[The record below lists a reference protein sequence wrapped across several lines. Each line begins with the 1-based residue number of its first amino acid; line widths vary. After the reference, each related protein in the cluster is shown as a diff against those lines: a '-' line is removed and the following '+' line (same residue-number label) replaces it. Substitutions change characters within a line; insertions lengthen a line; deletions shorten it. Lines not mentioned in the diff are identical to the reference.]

1 MKRIRTDS
9 EKLQRF
15 RLVLRFS
22 QEQLEKDTVCG
33 LKCTVRQAVARL
45 QGQRRPTL
53 WLELLIFQLGY
64 S

>member
-22 QEQLEKDTVCG
+22 QEQPEKDTVCS
-33 LKCTVRQAVARL
+33 LKCAVKL
-45 QGQRRPTL
+45 LPTCRGKDDQPL
-53 WLELLIFQLGY
+53 SL
-64 S
+64 SC